1 MRTNIDDVPLAAPAA
16 GPAWDL
22 TSEYPSIR
30 SAPFRADV
38 AKLESSIAALEAM
51 SASVGAAAVER
62 AATLDPARDAA
73 PLLDLRRFAV
83 ADADARELLG
93 NLSVYAACALST
105 DGSDAEAA
113 AMRGFLDGLSARLGA
128 ASASL
133 TLALT
138 LCPEPFFDAFSSAPE
153 TARFRFA
160 LSRERKRRALALP
173 LPAERALATMAA
185 DGLHAWGSLYDG
197 ITGKLRCRARGVD
210 GSESSVGLAK
220 AASLLK
226 RPEPEIRESAW
237 RGINAAL
244 SVHADTFAAILNAI
258 AGWRGSEGSLR
269 SYAEPVGYLDGAL
282 HQSRLSRATLD
293 AMMGVLRESRELGRR
308 ALRAQ
313 AGLYGVDRLGPWD
326 ILAPA
331 PVPEGA
337 AKGAAK
343 GAAAGGIPFDRG
355 LDIVRRAYASVDPA
369 MGAFVDAMAAS
380 GRIEGRVKDGKRPGA
395 FCTEFPRSRRPFVY
409 TTYQGALSELS
420 TLAHELGHAYH
431 CEAMRDIPLAEADYP
446 MTLAETA
453 STFAETVLG
462 EMLASEASG
471 DAETLEL
478 AWSDAQD
485 AATFL
490 VNIPARFEFESRF
503 YERRPA
509 GPVGPDELRSL
520 MKDAW
525 AEWYGDSLS
534 GYDEWYW
541 ASKLHF
547 HKTGV
552 SFYNFPYSFGYLFSL
567 GVYAR
572 RAELG
577 DRFHPAYVALL
588 RDTGRFEVEE
598 LAARHLGVDLT
609 KPDFW
614 RASVA
619 IVARKVERFERLAAA
634 NTIR

>member
-1 MRTNIDDVPLAAPAA
+1 MRTIIDDVPSVDPDSAA

-22 TSEYPSIR
+22 SSEYPSIQ
-30 SAPFRADV
+30 SSEFRNDIATV
-38 AKLESSIAALEAM
+38 ESSIASLEAM
-51 SASVGAAAVER
+51 GAAAGARIDE
-62 AATLDPARDAA
+62 AAGFDPAVDAVTLA
-73 PLLDLRRFAV
+73 DLRRFAV
-83 ADADARELLG
+83 ADAAARELLS
-93 NLSVYAACALST
+93 NLAVYAGCVLST
-105 DGSDAEAA
+105 DGSDAAAA

-133 TLALT
+133 SLALT
-138 LCPEPFFDAFSSAPE
+138 LCPASFFEAFCSAPE

-160 LSRERKRRALALP
+160 LGQERKRRARALP
-173 LPAERALATMAA
+173 LPAERAIATLSA
-185 DGLHAWGSLYDG
+185 DGLHAWGGLYDG
-197 ITGKLRCRARGVD
+197 ITGKLRCRVRGVD

-226 RPEPEIRESAW
+226 RPERDVREGAW

-244 SVHADTFAAILNAI
+244 SVHADSFAAILNAI
-258 AGWRGSEGSLR
+258 SGWRGSEGSLR
-269 SYAEPVGYLDGAL
+269 SHTEPVHYLDGAL
-282 HQSRLSRATLD
+282 HQGRLSRATLD
-293 AMMGVLRESRELGRR
+293 ALTGVLRESRELGRR

-313 AGLYGVDRLGPWD
+313 ARLYGVDRLGPWD

-331 PVPEGA
+331 PADEGA
-337 AKGAAK
+337 RASAIAN
-343 GAAAGGIPFDRG
+343 IPFERG
-355 LDIVRRAYASVDPA
+355 LGIVRRAYASVDPA
-369 MGAFVDAMAAS
+369 MGAFVDSMAAD

-431 CEAMRDIPLAEADYP
+431 CEAMRDIPLSESDYP

-462 EMLASEASG
+462 ELLASEAST
-471 DAETLEL
+471 DAEIIEL

-509 GPVGPDELRSL
+509 GPVGPDELRAL

-572 RAELG
+572 REELG
-577 DRFHPAYVALL
+577 DRFHGTYVAML
-588 RDTGRFEVEE
+588 RDTGRMEVEE
-598 LAARHLGVDLT
+598 LAARHLGVDLSR
-609 KPDFW
+609 PDFW

-619 IVARKVERFERLAAA
+619 IVAKKVERFERLVTAKASLE
-634 NTIR
+634 